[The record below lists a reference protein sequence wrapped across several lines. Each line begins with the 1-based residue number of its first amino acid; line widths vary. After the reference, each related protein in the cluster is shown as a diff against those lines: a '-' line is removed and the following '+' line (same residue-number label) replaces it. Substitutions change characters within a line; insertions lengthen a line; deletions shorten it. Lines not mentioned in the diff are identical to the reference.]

1 MLPRRR
7 NVGGVSV
14 TTSDETPL
22 LENELNSYSKFDKKG
37 SKYLQTE
44 KPGSFPFIASKQ
56 GSGFE
61 EPDFVFD
68 FLEEPIFEPVMAA
81 RDRTNEFASTVRS
94 LQGRTL
100 ARPVVRDERKAAALE
115 TYSQFMAMAKVISKN
130 ITGTYAKLEKLALL
144 AKKKSLFDD
153 RATEIQELT
162 YMIKGDLSALNQQI
176 ARLGEM
182 PRGRRSMHNH
192 SSSVVLALQSR
203 LASMSNQFKQVL
215 EVRSENLK
223 HQNNRREQFSRVGP
237 VVKEVPS
244 FLQQQDEVSIDLG
257 ETSGLQMQTQQLAIR
272 DDTDTYVQ
280 QRAETMHNIESTIV
294 ELGGIFQQLAH
305 MVKEQDEAIG
315 RIDANIQEAEMNVEA
330 GHREIMKYF
339 QNITGNRALMF
350 KIFGVLIFFFIF
362 FVVVMA

>member
-7 NVGGVSV
+7 NVGVSQR
-14 TTSDETPL
+14 TPL
-22 LENELNSYSKFDKKG
+22 LSQDEQIPYNKLNKNGTTFYQPVLPKPEEINKI
-37 SKYLQTE
+37 YL
-44 KPGSFPFIASKQ
+44 
-56 GSGFE
+56 E
-61 EPDFVFD
+61 ESEIKFD
-68 FLEEPIFEPVMAA
+68 FLEEFIFEPVMAS
-81 RDRTNEFASTVRS
+81 RDRTQEFVSTVRS

-100 ARPVVRDERKAAALE
+100 ARPIVRDERKAAVLA
-115 TYSQFMAMAKVISKN
+115 TYSQFMSMAKVISKN
-130 ITGTYAKLEKLALL
+130 IASTFAKLEKLAML

-153 RATEIQELT
+153 RPMEIHELT
-162 YMIKGDLSALNQQI
+162 YIIKGDLNSLNQQI

-182 PRGRRSMHNH
+182 PRGRKSMHSH

-223 HQNNRREQFSRVGP
+223 HQNNRREQFSSSAP

-244 FLQQQDEVSIDLG
+244 LLQPDEVSIDLG
-257 ETSGLQMQTQQLAIR
+257 EESSLQLQQLALR
-272 DDTDTYVQ
+272 DDSDTYVQ

-315 RIDANIQEAEMNVEA
+315 RIDANIQETEMNVEA
-330 GHREIMKYF
+330 GHREILKYF

-362 FVVVMA
+362 FIVFMA

>member
-7 NVGGVSV
+7 NVGVSDRPEH
-14 TTSDETPL
+14 TQE
-22 LENELNSYSKFDKKG
+22 ELIPYSKLDKNGKKVLTPPPQVKQYYNQPIG
-37 SKYLQTE
+37 
-44 KPGSFPFIASKQ
+44 FI
-56 GSGFE
+56 
-61 EPDFVFD
+61 EPDTTFD
-68 FLEEPIFEPVMAA
+68 FLEEFVFEPVMAA
-81 RDRTNEFASTVRS
+81 RDRTQEFVSTVRS

-100 ARPVVRDERKAAALE
+100 ARPVVKDDRKAAILA
-115 TYSQFMAMAKVISKN
+115 TYSQFMSMAKVISKN
-130 ITGTYAKLEKLALL
+130 ITSTYAKLEKLAML

-153 RATEIQELT
+153 RSMEIHELT
-162 YMIKGDLSALNQQI
+162 YIIKGDLNSLNQQI

-182 PRGRRSMHNH
+182 PRGRKSMHSH

-203 LASMSNQFKQVL
+203 LANMSNQFKQVL

-223 HQNNRREQFSRVGP
+223 HQNNRREQFSSAAP

-244 FLQQQDEVSIDLG
+244 ILQPDEVRLDLG
-257 ETSGLQMQTQQLAIR
+257 ETSMQMQQMALR
-272 DDTDTYVQ
+272 DDSDMYVQ

-339 QNITGNRALMF
+339 QSVTGNRALMI

-362 FVVVMA
+362 FVVFMA

>member
-7 NVGGVSV
+7 NIGGVTERLPS
-14 TTSDETPL
+14 ETDFD
-22 LENELNSYSKFDKKG
+22 SYSKLDKKG
-37 SKYLQTE
+37 AQASNNTIYNPFSKSQAKPVQSNQFVDTDITFDILQE
-44 KPGSFPFIASKQ
+44 
-56 GSGFE
+56 
-61 EPDFVFD
+61 FV
-68 FLEEPIFEPVMAA
+68 FEPVMAA
-81 RDRTNEFASTVRS
+81 RDRTNEFISAVRS

-100 ARPVVRDERKAAALE
+100 ARPVVRDERKAQILE
-115 TYSQFMAMAKVISKN
+115 TYSQFMSSAKVISKN
-130 ITGTYAKLEKLALL
+130 ITSTYTKLEKLAML

-153 RATEIQELT
+153 RPTEIQELT
-162 YMIKGDLSALNQQI
+162 YIIKGDLSSLNQQI

-182 PRGRRSMHNH
+182 PRGRRSMHSH

-223 HQNNRREQFSRVGP
+223 HQNNRREQFSRVAP
-237 VVKEVPS
+237 LVKEVPS
-244 FLQQQDEVSIDLG
+244 LLQQDDVSIDLG
-257 ETSGLQMQTQQLAIR
+257 DAPSMQTQQLAMR
-272 DDTDTYVQ
+272 DDSDTYVQ

-339 QNITGNRALMF
+339 QSITGNRALMF
-350 KIFGVLIFFFIF
+350 KVFGVLIFFFIF

>member
-7 NVGGVSV
+7 YVGVSERPIPV
-14 TTSDETPL
+14 AEVEPYNKL
-22 LENELNSYSKFDKKG
+22 DKKG
-37 SKYLQTE
+37 THFPSQSPSTHFE
-44 KPGSFPFIASKQ
+44 KSSTDGLSGQSFDFDLL
-56 GSGFE
+56 E
-61 EPDFVFD
+61 EFVF
-68 FLEEPIFEPVMAA
+68 EPIMAA
-81 RDRTNEFASTVRS
+81 RDRTQEFSAAVRS

-100 ARPVVRDERKAAALE
+100 ARPIVKDDRKAAVLA
-115 TYSQFMAMAKVISKN
+115 TYSQFMSMAKVISKN
-130 ITGTYAKLEKLALL
+130 ITSTYAKLEKLALL

-153 RATEIQELT
+153 RPTEIQELT
-162 YMIKGDLSALNQQI
+162 YIIKGDLNSLNQQI

-182 PRGRRSMHNH
+182 PRGRKSMHSH

-223 HQNNRREQFSRVGP
+223 LQNSRREQFSSSAP
-237 VVKEVPS
+237 IVKEVPS
-244 FLQQQDEVSIDLG
+244 LLRADDVSIDLG
-257 ETSGLQMQTQQLAIR
+257 EAPLQAQQMALR
-272 DDTDTYVQ
+272 DDSDTYVQ

-315 RIDANIQEAEMNVEA
+315 RIDTNIAEAEMNVEA

-339 QNITGNRALMF
+339 QSVTGNRALMF
-350 KIFGVLIFFFIF
+350 KVFGVLIFFFIF
-362 FVVVMA
+362 FVVFMA

>member
-7 NVGGVSV
+7 NIGGVTERS
-14 TTSDETPL
+14 P
-22 LENELNSYSKFDKKG
+22 LENDFETYNKLDKKG
-37 SKYLQTE
+37 VQPLNNNLTAFIPFPKTE
-44 KPGSFPFIASKQ
+44 VKQ
-56 GSGFE
+56 GHSTHIIQ
-61 EPDFVFD
+61 PDIKFD
-68 FLEEPIFEPVMAA
+68 ILEEFVFEPVMAA
-81 RDRTNEFASTVRS
+81 RDRTNEFISAVRS
-94 LQGRTL
+94 LQGRTVT
-100 ARPVVRDERKAAALE
+100 RTVIRDERKAQMLE
-115 TYSQFMAMAKVISKN
+115 TYSQFMSMAKVISKN
-130 ITGTYAKLEKLALL
+130 ITSTYAKLEKLAML

-153 RATEIQELT
+153 RPTEIQELT
-162 YMIKGDLSALNQQI
+162 YIIKGDLSSLNQQI

-182 PRGRRSMHNH
+182 PRGRRSMHSH

-223 HQNNRREQFSRVGP
+223 HQNSRREQFSRVAP
-237 VVKEVPS
+237 LVKEVPS
-244 FLQQQDEVSIDLG
+244 LLQLDDVSIDLG
-257 ETSGLQMQTQQLAIR
+257 DAPTIQTQQLAMR
-272 DDTDTYVQ
+272 DDSDSYVQ

-339 QNITGNRALMF
+339 QSVTGNRALMF
-350 KIFGVLIFFFIF
+350 KVFGVLIFFFIF

>member
-7 NVGGVSV
+7 NIA
-14 TTSDETPL
+14 TSLTDRTPL
-22 LENELNSYSKFDKKG
+22 LDNELDTYDKLDKKESPF
-37 SKYLQTE
+37 SKPY
-44 KPGSFPFIASKQ
+44 KQ
-56 GSGFE
+56 SNNFVSTKRKE
-61 EPDFVFD
+61 DYFAEDDFKFD
-68 FLEEPIFEPVMAA
+68 FLEDFVFETVMAA
-81 RDRTNEFASTVRS
+81 RDRTNEFIATVRS

-100 ARPVVRDERKAAALE
+100 ARPVVRDERKAAVLE
-115 TYSQFMAMAKVISKN
+115 TYSQFMSMAKVISKN
-130 ITGTYAKLEKLALL
+130 ISSTYAKLEKLAML

-153 RATEIQELT
+153 RPTEIQELT
-162 YMIKGDLSALNQQI
+162 YIIKGDLSSLNQQI

-182 PRGRRSMHNH
+182 PRGRRSMHSH
-192 SSSVVLALQSR
+192 SSSVVVALQSR

-223 HQNNRREQFSRVGP
+223 HQNNRREQFSRVTP
-237 VVKEVPS
+237 VVTEVPS
-244 FLQQQDEVSIDLG
+244 LLQQDDVSIDFG
-257 ETSGLQMQTQQLAIR
+257 ETSGLQVQKFAMK
-272 DDTDTYVQ
+272 DDSDTYVQ

-315 RIDANIQEAEMNVEA
+315 RIDANIQDAEMNVEA

-350 KIFGVLIFFFIF
+350 KVFGVLIFFFIF

>member
-7 NVGGVSV
+7 NVGGV
-14 TTSDETPL
+14 TDRTPL
-22 LENELNSYSKFDKKG
+22 IGNEDSYDKLDKKG
-37 SKYLQTE
+37 SSYS
-44 KPGSFPFIASKQ
+44 KPYAALGFSLTQSKQ
-56 GSGFE
+56 THYDTAE
-61 EPDFVFD
+61 QDVVFD
-68 FLEEPIFEPVMAA
+68 FLEDFVFEPVMAA
-81 RDRTNEFASTVRS
+81 RDRTNEFGAAVRS

-100 ARPVVRDERKAAALE
+100 ARPVLRDERKAAVLE
-115 TYSQFMAMAKVISKN
+115 TYSQFMSMAKVISKN
-130 ITGTYAKLEKLALL
+130 ITSTYAKLEKLALL

-153 RATEIQELT
+153 RPTEIQELT
-162 YMIKGDLSALNQQI
+162 YIIKGDISSLNQQI

-182 PRGRRSMHNH
+182 PRGRRSMHSH

-223 HQNNRREQFSRVGP
+223 HQNNRREQFSRVAP

-244 FLQQQDEVSIDLG
+244 LLQQDEVSIDLG
-257 ETSGLQMQTQQLAIR
+257 MGEPSNLQAQQQQLALR
-272 DDTDTYVQ
+272 DDTDSYVQ

-339 QNITGNRALMF
+339 QSVTGNRALMF
-350 KIFGVLIFFFIF
+350 KVFGVLIFFFIF

>member
-7 NVGGVSV
+7 NIGGVTERS
-14 TTSDETPL
+14 T
-22 LENELNSYSKFDKKG
+22 LENDLETYNKLDKKG
-37 SKYLQTE
+37 VQLLNNNSSVFIPFPKTEVKQSHSSHIIQTDI
-44 KPGSFPFIASKQ
+44 K
-56 GSGFE
+56 
-61 EPDFVFD
+61 FD
-68 FLEEPIFEPVMAA
+68 ILEEFVFEPVMAA
-81 RDRTNEFASTVRS
+81 RDRTNEFISAVRS

-100 ARPVVRDERKAAALE
+100 ARPVIRDERKAQMLE
-115 TYSQFMAMAKVISKN
+115 TYSQFMSMAKVISKN
-130 ITGTYAKLEKLALL
+130 ITSTYAKLEKLAML

-153 RATEIQELT
+153 RPTEIQELT
-162 YMIKGDLSALNQQI
+162 YIIKGDLSSLNQQI

-182 PRGRRSMHNH
+182 PRGRRSMHSH

-244 FLQQQDEVSIDLG
+244 LLQLDDVSIDLG
-257 ETSGLQMQTQQLAIR
+257 DAPAMQTQQLAMR
-272 DDTDTYVQ
+272 DDSDTYVQ

-339 QNITGNRALMF
+339 QSVTGNRALMF
-350 KIFGVLIFFFIF
+350 KVFGVLIFFFIF

>member
-7 NVGGVSV
+7 NIGGVTDRSA
-14 TTSDETPL
+14 TDLETNL
-22 LENELNSYSKFDKKG
+22 DTYDKLDKKG
-37 SKYLQTE
+37 SQQ
-44 KPGSFPFIASKQ
+44 SKSYTPVTSHYYNTQ
-56 GSGFE
+56 SVNTAVE
-61 EPDFVFD
+61 EDYKFD
-68 FLEEPIFEPVMAA
+68 FLQEFVFESVMAA
-81 RDRTNEFASTVRS
+81 RDRTNEFIATVRS

-100 ARPVVRDERKAAALE
+100 SRPVVRDERKAAVLE
-115 TYSQFMAMAKVISKN
+115 TYSQFMSMAKVISKN
-130 ITGTYAKLEKLALL
+130 ITSTYTKLEKLAML

-153 RATEIQELT
+153 RPTEIQELT
-162 YMIKGDLSALNQQI
+162 YIIKGDLSSLNQQI

-182 PRGRRSMHNH
+182 PRGRRSMHSH
-192 SSSVVLALQSR
+192 SSSVVVALQSR
-203 LASMSNQFKQVL
+203 LASMSSQFKQVL

-223 HQNNRREQFSRVGP
+223 HQNNRREQFSRVAP
-237 VVKEVPS
+237 VVSEVPT
-244 FLQQQDEVSIDLG
+244 LLQQDEVSIDFG
-257 ETSGLQMQTQQLAIR
+257 DASTSLQAQTQQLALR
-272 DDTDTYVQ
+272 DDTDSYVQ

-330 GHREIMKYF
+330 GHREILKYF
-339 QNITGNRALMF
+339 QSVTGNRALMF

>member
-7 NVGGVSV
+7 NITSGSV
-14 TTSDETPL
+14 TDRTPL
-22 LENELNSYSKFDKKG
+22 LENDLDTYDKLDKKG
-37 SKYLQTE
+37 SLFS
-44 KPGSFPFIASKQ
+44 KPYKQ
-56 GSGFE
+56 SVNQSSTKLLENKFLE
-61 EPDFVFD
+61 EEIKFDILEDFVF
-68 FLEEPIFEPVMAA
+68 ETVMAA
-81 RDRTNEFASTVRS
+81 RDRTNEFITTVRS

-100 ARPVVRDERKAAALE
+100 ARPVVRDERKAAVLE
-115 TYSQFMAMAKVISKN
+115 TYSQFMSMAKVISKN
-130 ITGTYAKLEKLALL
+130 ISSTFAKLEKLAML

-153 RATEIQELT
+153 RPTEIQELT
-162 YMIKGDLSALNQQI
+162 YIIKGDLSSLNQQI

-182 PRGRRSMHNH
+182 PRGRRSMHSH
-192 SSSVVLALQSR
+192 SSSVVVALQSR

-223 HQNNRREQFSRVGP
+223 HQNSRREQFSRVAP
-237 VVKEVPS
+237 VVTEVPS
-244 FLQQQDEVSIDLG
+244 LLQQDDVSIDLG
-257 ETSGLQMQTQQLAIR
+257 ESSSLQVQQYAMR
-272 DDTDTYVQ
+272 DDSDTYVQ

-315 RIDANIQEAEMNVEA
+315 RIDTNIQEAEMNVEA

-350 KIFGVLIFFFIF
+350 KVFGVLIFFFIF

>member
-7 NVGGVSV
+7 VIGGV
-14 TTSDETPL
+14 TEKPFETESD
-22 LENELNSYSKFDKKG
+22 SYSKLDKKG
-37 SKYLQTE
+37 FHYSNQQHSITIPQQRQSLDTHVVE
-44 KPGSFPFIASKQ
+44 DSPV
-56 GSGFE
+56 FE
-61 EPDFVFD
+61 ILETFV
-68 FLEEPIFEPVMAA
+68 FEPVMAA
-81 RDRTNEFASTVRS
+81 RDRTNEFISTVRS
-94 LQGRTL
+94 LQGRSL
-100 ARPVVRDERKAAALE
+100 ARPTVRDERKAVLE
-115 TYSQFMAMAKVISKN
+115 TYSQFMSMAKVISKN
-130 ITGTYAKLEKLALL
+130 ITSTYAKLEKLALL

-153 RATEIQELT
+153 RPTEIQELT
-162 YMIKGDLSALNQQI
+162 YIIKGDLSSLNQQI

-182 PRGRRSMHNH
+182 PRGRKSMHSH

-223 HQNNRREQFSRVGP
+223 HQNSRREQFSRVAP
-237 VVKEVPS
+237 IVKEIPS
-244 FLQQQDEVSIDLG
+244 LLQQDDVSIDLG
-257 ETSGLQMQTQQLAIR
+257 ETSSLQTQQMALR
-272 DDTDTYVQ
+272 DDTDSYIQ

-315 RIDANIQEAEMNVEA
+315 RIDANIQDAEINVEA

-339 QNITGNRALMF
+339 QNVTGNRALMF
-350 KIFGVLIFFFIF
+350 KVFGVLIFFFIF

>member
-7 NVGGVSV
+7 NVG
-14 TTSDETPL
+14 L
-22 LENELNSYSKFDKKG
+22 
-37 SKYLQTE
+37 TE
-44 KPGSFPFIASKQ
+44 KLPHYNGVIPANFPKTQEYRNNSNTHSEAETAFDILD
-56 GSGFE
+56 
-61 EPDFVFD
+61 DF
-68 FLEEPIFEPVMAA
+68 IFEPVMAA
-81 RDRTNEFASTVRS
+81 KDRTQEFASAVRS

-100 ARPVVRDERKAAALE
+100 VRTVIKDPRKAAVLA
-115 TYSQFMAMAKVISKN
+115 TYSQFMSMAKVISKN
-130 ITGTYAKLEKLALL
+130 ITSTYAKLEKLALL
-144 AKKKSLFDD
+144 AKKRSLFDD
-153 RATEIQELT
+153 RPLEIQELT
-162 YMIKGDLSALNQQI
+162 YIIKGDLNSLNQQI

-182 PRGRRSMHNH
+182 PRGRKSMHSH

-223 HQNNRREQFSRVGP
+223 HQNSRREQFSSVAP
-237 VVKEVPS
+237 IAKEVPS
-244 FLQQQDEVSIDLG
+244 LLQPQPDEVSIDLG
-257 ETSGLQMQTQQLAIR
+257 DALSLQTQKMALR
-272 DDTDTYVQ
+272 DDTDSYVK

-305 MVKEQDEAIG
+305 MVKEQDETIG

-350 KIFGVLIFFFIF
+350 KVFGVLVFFFIF
-362 FVVVMA
+362 FVVFMA

>member
-7 NVGGVSV
+7 NVGVS
-14 TTSDETPL
+14 DKTPL
-22 LENELNSYSKFDKKG
+22 LQEELIPYDKLNKNGHIYQQTFSDKQRENY
-37 SKYLQTE
+37 
-44 KPGSFPFIASKQ
+44 PV
-56 GSGFE
+56 
-61 EPDFVFD
+61 PDTSFD
-68 FLEEPIFEPVMAA
+68 FLEEFVFEAVMAA
-81 RDRTNEFASTVRS
+81 RDRTQEFASTVRS
-94 LQGRTL
+94 LQGRTF
-100 ARPVVRDERKAAALE
+100 ARPIIKDEKKAAMLA
-115 TYSQFMAMAKVISKN
+115 TYSQFMSMAKVISKN
-130 ITGTYAKLEKLALL
+130 ITSTYTKLEKLALL

-153 RATEIQELT
+153 RPMEIHELT
-162 YMIKGDLSALNQQI
+162 YIIKGDLNSLNQQI

-182 PRGRRSMHNH
+182 PRGRRSMHSH

-223 HQNNRREQFSRVGP
+223 HQNNRRTQFSASAP

-244 FLQQQDEVSIDLG
+244 LLQPDEVSIDLG
-257 ETSGLQMQTQQLAIR
+257 DSSPLQSQQLALR
-272 DDTDTYVQ
+272 DDTDSYVQ

-350 KIFGVLIFFFIF
+350 KVFGVLIFFFIF
-362 FVVVMA
+362 FVVFLA

>member
-7 NVGGVSV
+7 NIGGV
-14 TTSDETPL
+14 TERPL
-22 LENELNSYSKFDKKG
+22 LENDSDTYDKLDKKG
-37 SKYLQTE
+37 AQSSNNNSSIFN
-44 KPGSFPFIASKQ
+44 PFPKIQVKQ
-56 GSGFE
+56 VHSNNTA
-61 EPDFVFD
+61 EPDITFEI
-68 FLEEPIFEPVMAA
+68 LEEFVFEPVMAA
-81 RDRTNEFASTVRS
+81 RDRTNEFISAVRS

-100 ARPVVRDERKAAALE
+100 ARPVVKDERKAQMLE
-115 TYSQFMAMAKVISKN
+115 TYSQFMGMAKVISKN
-130 ITGTYAKLEKLALL
+130 ITSTYAKLEKLAML

-153 RATEIQELT
+153 RPTEIQELT
-162 YMIKGDLSALNQQI
+162 YIIKGDLSSLNQQI

-182 PRGRRSMHNH
+182 PRGRRSMHSH

-223 HQNNRREQFSRVGP
+223 HQNNRREQFSRVAP
-237 VVKEVPS
+237 LVKEVPS
-244 FLQQQDEVSIDLG
+244 LLQQDDVSIDLG
-257 ETSGLQMQTQQLAIR
+257 DAPGIQTQQLAMR
-272 DDTDTYVQ
+272 DDSDTYVQ

-330 GHREIMKYF
+330 GHREILKYF
-339 QNITGNRALMF
+339 QSVTGNRALMF
-350 KIFGVLIFFFIF
+350 KVFGVLIFFFIF